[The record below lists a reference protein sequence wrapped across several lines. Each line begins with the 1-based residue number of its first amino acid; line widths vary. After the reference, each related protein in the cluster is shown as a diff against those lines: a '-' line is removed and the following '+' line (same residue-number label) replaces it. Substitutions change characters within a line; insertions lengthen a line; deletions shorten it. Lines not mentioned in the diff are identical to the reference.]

1 MAVRTRTDVRAGWR
15 ALALAAA
22 AALLLAGCSSE
33 EESTAE
39 GGGDGGD
46 GGDTTEEQAADSE
59 SGGGQ
64 QVTLGALLPM
74 TGDLQAYGQTSRN
87 GIDLAAM
94 EINKGGGVLGQ
105 DLVIEVGDTQTKP
118 QAGTD
123 AAKKLV
129 SIEGVSGIVGALS
142 SGVTIPVARSVTS
155 KEGVPQISGAS
166 TSPVITDL
174 EDNDFMFRTVP
185 SDAFQGKAL
194 AEVVAGDGLE
204 TVSIIY
210 VNNDYGEGLAD
221 SFTEAFE
228 GQGGSVHASE
238 AYEKGNAS
246 YRGELSKLAGGDAEA
261 LVLVGYPENGT
272 TILRQ
277 ALEGGHFDR
286 FVFTD
291 GMKAPEIIEAVGADA
306 LEGSYGTAPQ
316 AATDTPA
323 AKNFK
328 SAYEAEYGELPP
340 KPFIDTAYD
349 ATYVLALAAEA
360 AGSNDPKAVRD
371 SLRDVAN
378 PPGQEIL
385 PGEWAK
391 ARKLLA
397 DGEDIDYK
405 GASGS
410 VNFDDNGDVGGSFA
424 HWAIRDGK
432 IETVEV
438 LEPGQ

>member
-1 MAVRTRTDVRAGWR
+1 MAVRTCTETQTGWR
-15 ALALAAA
+15 ALALAAV

-33 EESTAE
+33 EDTAAD
-39 GGGDGGD
+39 GGDADGGD
-46 GGDTTEEQAADSE
+46 GAAAEETADGG
-59 SGGGQ
+59 SGEEGP
-64 QVTLGALLPM
+64 VKLGALLPM
-74 TGDLQAYGQTSRN
+74 TGDLQAYGQPSRN
-87 GIDLAAM
+87 GIELAAM
-94 EINKGGGVLGQ
+94 EINDADGLLGRE
-105 DLVIEVGDTQTKP
+105 LSIVVGDTQTKP

-155 KEGVPQISGAS
+155 KEGVAQISGAS

-174 EDNDFMFRTVP
+174 DDNDFLFRTVP

-194 AEVVAGDGLE
+194 AEVVAGNDVGN
-204 TVSIIY
+204 VAVMY
-210 VNNDYGEGLAD
+210 VNNDYGEGLAN

-228 GQGGSVHASE
+228 ANGGTVTASGG
-238 AYEKGNAS
+238 YEKGNAS
-246 YRGELSKLAGGDAEA
+246 YRGELSSLSEGEPAA
-261 LVLVGYPENGT
+261 LVLIGYPQNGT

-277 ALEGGHFDR
+277 AIEGGHFDQ

-291 GMKAPEIIEAVGADA
+291 GLKAPEIIESIGAEA

-316 AATDTPA
+316 ATDDTPSA
-323 AKNFK
+323 MNFR
-328 SAYEAEYGELPP
+328 SAYEAEYGEVPP

-349 ATYVLALAAEA
+349 ATYLLALAAQA
-360 AGSNDPKAVRD
+360 AGSDDPEAVRD
-371 SLRDVAN
+371 HLREVAN
-378 PPGQEIL
+378 PPGTEIL

-391 ARKLLA
+391 AREALA
-397 DGEDIDYK
+397 NGEDILDA

-410 VNFDDNGDVGGSFA
+410 VDFDDNGDVGGSFA

-438 LEPGQ
+438 LEPGE